1 MIEIVQGVGV
11 GAGKSFYVL
20 YQRII
25 PHLVR
30 GGTVI
35 TSDKFVVK
43 WEALSEY
50 VARKYG
56 LRLEADQLRNVP
68 AEDVWKLHEVTP
80 PGTDDCPVLIIV
92 DEAQSALHTRDSR
105 DGNKRALFDWCCESR
120 HDNNDLVFIS
130 QHALNID
137 VAIRRLATNVIKVRN
152 MATLKIA
159 GMSCPGILIKL
170 GLGFMVLVY
179 DQSEKL
185 LQERIWLPQS
195 KEVFACYESKSC
207 KGAHKRAQVEAIA
220 RKQLQKVARP
230 KSKNMKLI
238 PLVVIV
244 LIAAALYGA
253 APAMGMFGG
262 KKKQAEKVVT
272 TEKAMP
278 QKRRVRRSLERA
290 VSYCGNTLP
299 DLPKSLVTD
308 QATYIL
314 GQLSVRGFVKK
325 MDCRSTGG
333 SFIVTVECEDEEGL
347 YFVIA
352 DSTRKE
358 EAPEGQV
365 AKGAVA
371 DRNSRASL

>member
-35 TSDKFVVK
+35 TSDKFVLK
-43 WEALSEY
+43 WEALAEY

-56 LRLEADQLRNVP
+56 LHLEVDQVRNVA

-80 PGTDDCPVLIIV
+80 PGTDECPVLIIV

-159 GMSCPGILIKL
+159 GMSCPSILIKL

-207 KGAHKRAQVEAIA
+207 KGAHKRAQVDAIV
-220 RKQLQKVARP
+220 RKQLQKVAKP
-230 KSKNMKLI
+230 KGNNMKLV
-238 PLVVIV
+238 PLIVIA

-253 APAMGMFGG
+253 APAIGMFGG
-262 KKKQAEKVVT
+262 KKKQPDKVQLTQQV
-272 TEKAMP
+272 AP
-278 QKRRVRRSLERA
+278 QKKRLRKALERA

-347 YFVIA
+347 FFVIA
-352 DSTRKE
+352 DSARKDE
-358 EAPEGQV
+358 TPDAQPVKSTAGEMTL
-365 AKGAVA
+365 K
-371 DRNSRASL
+371 ASL